1 MRTLRL
7 AALVLGIGMPE
18 LDAGTLTGQVLI
30 EEDQPAQR
38 PARYYFGP
46 YRGTTGNQ
54 PQGEGV
60 SKVVVY
66 VDGAFSDSTFAPPAA
81 TAVVR
86 QRQQQFLPHV
96 LPVLKGTS
104 VGFPNLDNYY
114 HNVFSVFAG
123 ERFDL
128 DRYGTGESGEQT
140 FSQPGVVVLRCEIH
154 PSMKSYVL
162 VLENPFYD
170 APDSTGRFTI
180 EDIPGGIY
188 DLKAW
193 HPNRGERVLRGVV
206 PESGELEVR
215 FSF

>member
-7 AALVLGIGMPE
+7 AALVLGLGTPDLE
-18 LDAGTLTGQVLI
+18 AGTLSGQVLI
-30 EEDQPAQR
+30 TEDQRAQR
-38 PARYYFGP
+38 PVRYYLGP
-46 YRGTTGNQ
+46 YRGSTGNR
-54 PQGEGV
+54 PQEGV

-81 TAVVR
+81 TAVVQ

-128 DRYGTGESGEQT
+128 GRYGAGESGEQT
-140 FSQPGVVVLRCEIH
+140 FNQPGVVVLRCEIH

-162 VLENPFYD
+162 VLENPYF
-170 APDSTGRFTI
+170 AVPDSTGRFRI
-180 EDIPGGIY
+180 EGIPEGEY

-193 HPNRGERVLRGVV
+193 HPNRGERVRRTVV
-206 PESGELEVR
+206 PESGAVEVR
-215 FSF
+215 ISF

>member
-1 MRTLRL
+1 M
-7 AALVLGIGMPE
+7 LGLGTPDLE
-18 LDAGTLTGQVLI
+18 AGTLSGQVLI
-30 EEDQPAQR
+30 TEDQRAQR
-38 PARYYFGP
+38 PVRYYLGP
-46 YRGTTGNQ
+46 YRGSTGNR
-54 PQGEGV
+54 PQEGV

-81 TAVVR
+81 TAVVQ

-96 LPVLKGTS
+96 LPVLKGTC

-128 DRYGTGESGEQT
+128 GRYGAGESGEQT
-140 FSQPGVVVLRCEIH
+140 FNQPGVVVLRCEIH

-162 VLENPFYD
+162 VLENPYF
-170 APDSTGRFTI
+170 AVPDSTGRFRI
-180 EDIPGGIY
+180 EGIPEGEY

-193 HPNRGERVLRGVV
+193 HPNRGERVRRTVV
-206 PESGELEVR
+206 PESGAVEVR
-215 FSF
+215 ISF